1 MPQAERLAEAERRA
15 WAAQEA
21 ALASELSER
30 TMALGALQSK
40 AELESDPLVK
50 QQLIL
55 QLRQEQRDL
64 NTMAKN
70 VKSVEK
76 KLDIVIDFLSD
87 MQGQLT
93 AINSKLDALQ
103 ENVVAMRADLRRLTG
118 KPVLEVF
125 ADERK
130 WVLERA
136 DRLPSEVYIEQLGL
150 ARGSNQER
158 AFEADAT
165 DGTTNVPFPLID
177 RCKRFFAGEEDPRTL
192 EREGS
197 SKQLHS
203 SWNHAVAWKPQKK
216 DTVWVTPASEDG
228 AHESATI
235 REVHDDKDNPTFDIT
250 YERGGDDTVPRSRL
264 WDSPPKSLLLVHGV
278 AGSGKSVVSRKM
290 YQYLCGEFYDKRQ
303 REGITVVPIFCN
315 LPALPNPLTDLVG
328 GTLRTAPYNLRDTQ
342 IAELLELARGEGQ
355 HKIEVVFVLDG
366 YDELRPEFLW
376 KNLFLTNNLDQYR
389 EAPHVPAGSEPEPAS
404 TVTRVDSAV
413 EHFAFPKVC
422 ST

>member
-1 MPQAERLAEAERRA
+1 
-15 WAAQEA
+15 
-21 ALASELSER
+21 
-30 TMALGALQSK
+30 MALGTLQAE

-50 QQLIL
+50 QELIL
-55 QLRQEQRDL
+55 QLRQEQRNL

-125 ADERK
+125 AEERRR
-130 WVLERA
+130 VLEQA
-136 DRLPSEVYIEQLGL
+136 NRLPSQVYITQFGL
-150 ARGSNQER
+150 ARGTDEER
-158 AFEADAT
+158 PFEADASA
-165 DGTTNVPFPLID
+165 NVPFPLIE
-177 RCKRFFAGEEDPRTL
+177 RCKHFFAGEEDPAKP
-192 EREGS
+192 EHEGA
-197 SKQLHS
+197 SKQLHT
-203 SWNHAVAWKPQKK
+203 SWNHAVAWKPQEG
-216 DTVWVTPASEDG
+216 DTSTVWVNDDG
-228 AHESATI
+228 VHEPATI
-235 REVHDDKDNPTFDIT
+235 RKVHYDTDDPTFDIT
-250 YERGGDDTVPRSRL
+250 FSRGGKEKDSVPRSRV

-303 REGITVVPIFCN
+303 QEGVMVVPIFCN
-315 LPALPNPLTDLVG
+315 LPALANPLTDLVG

-342 IAELLELARGEGQ
+342 IAELLELARGESQ
-355 HKIEVVFVLDG
+355 HRIELVFVLDG

-376 KNLFLTNNLDQYR
+376 KNLFLTNNLDQFR
-389 EAPHVPAGSEPEPAS
+389 EAPHVRAAAGSESEPAT
-404 TVTRVDSAV
+404 TVTRV

-422 ST
+422 SI